1 MSCKLM
7 PFSYIV
13 YIGILIFYGTF
24 IYFFLPETK
33 GLSAEAAAEVF
44 DGPRASVSEESAVE
58 TLAQQ
63 EDDAYEE
70 KMAKASTT

>member
-1 MSCKLM
+1 M

-13 YIGILIFYGTF
+13 YIGILMFYGTF

-44 DGPRASVSEESAVE
+44 DSPAASVYEESAVE
-58 TLAQQ
+58 TLSKQ
-63 EDDAYEE
+63 EDDTYEE
-70 KMAKASTT
+70 KVVKASTA